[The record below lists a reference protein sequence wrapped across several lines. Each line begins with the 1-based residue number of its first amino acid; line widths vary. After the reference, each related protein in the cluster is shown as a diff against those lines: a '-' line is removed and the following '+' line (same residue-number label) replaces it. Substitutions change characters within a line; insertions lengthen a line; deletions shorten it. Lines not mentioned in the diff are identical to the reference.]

1 MSVAGTSGSDPT
13 PPATKHPGHN
23 TTARKLKNCGSQ
35 GRTCRAWALLDE
47 PTQLTVVTNNFHAL
61 RTKVWAW
68 HLGIPIEVVEAP
80 TPPESKLRNY
90 PRVII
95 ALPHSI
101 TRVLWRTLKA
111 VLG

>member
-1 MSVAGTSGSDPT
+1 MAEWLRYHGIATEHIVEEPQATST
-13 PPATKHPGHN
+13 NENLEK
-23 TTARKLKNCGSQ
+23 
-35 GRTCRAWALLDE
+35 AWALLDE

-101 TRVLWRTLKA
+101 TRMLWRKLKA